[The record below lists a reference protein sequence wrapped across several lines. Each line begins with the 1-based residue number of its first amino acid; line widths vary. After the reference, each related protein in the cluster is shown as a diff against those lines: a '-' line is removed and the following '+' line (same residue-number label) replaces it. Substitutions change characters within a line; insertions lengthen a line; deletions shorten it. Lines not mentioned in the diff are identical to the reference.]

1 MYSHRKSLTALL
13 IVLTVLLTL
22 LSGTVSVGAQSEA
35 PNATIISPEVAPDGT
50 VTFRYVGTADVTRV
64 QIYGEWSKPTGDFFC
79 SPWPT
84 PDMVLDA
91 NGVWT
96 YSIQLEPNYYNYRF
110 YVWRGPTTAN
120 RVQIHDPLNP
130 PWDPTGINSQVFVPG
145 PGVEW
150 VGPQDVPHGQLQVV
164 WYHSEQ
170 AGVDRRMSVYTPP
183 DYDKNNRIYPSL
195 YLSHG
200 AMGNDV
206 DWSTQGAANNI
217 LDNLIAAKKIRPM
230 VVVMTN
236 FNGIPGGTPGYRMD
250 LLNSMVPAIEQQF
263 RVNLNPEQ
271 RAFAGLSAGG
281 GRANDILFNAPDA
294 FGFFGLWSMAGTA
307 PALDS
312 PLWQNPDLY
321 NNRGIHIGCGYS
333 DGLITRSYD
342 LMSKLD
348 TVGIPYYTNFM
359 DGCHTWFVWR
369 DNLYDFLTTIL
380 FKIN

>member
-1 MYSHRKSLTALL
+1 M
-13 IVLTVLLTL
+13 
-22 LSGTVSVGAQSEA
+22 
-35 PNATIISPEVAPDGT
+35 
-50 VTFRYVGTADVTRV
+50 

-84 PDMVLDA
+84 PDMVQDA

-110 YVWRGPTTAN
+110 YVWHDEAGTPV
-120 RVQIHDPLNP
+120 RVQTSDPLNP

-150 VGPQDVPHGQLQVV
+150 VGPQDVPHGKLQVV
-164 WYHSEQ
+164 WYYSEQ
-170 AGVDRRMSVYTPP
+170 AQATRRMSVYTPP
-183 DYDKNNRIYPSL
+183 DYDNSNRTYPTV

-217 LDNLIAAKKIRPM
+217 LDNLIAAKEIRPM

-236 FNGIPGGTPGYRMD
+236 FNGIPGSTNGYRLD
-250 LLNSMVPAIEQQF
+250 LLNSMIPAIEAQF
-263 RVNLNPEQ
+263 RVNPNPDQ

-281 GRANDILFNAPDA
+281 GRAVNILFNSPDE

-307 PALDS
+307 PALTD
-312 PLWQNPDLY
+312 PAWENPALY
-321 NNRGIHIGCGYS
+321 EVRGIHIGCGYS
-333 DGLITRSYD
+333 DSLITRSYD

-348 TVGIPYYTNFM
+348 TRGIPYYTNFM